1 METEKTI
8 WEQNIALWEKWT
20 GAYTDTMFKA
30 MERSLDQSSIVRSQI
45 DKAVNT
51 AVSTQVEMTLASIKA
66 LERQIES
73 LSAKVDQ
80 LLAEKK

>member
-1 METEKTI
+1 MENEKTI

-51 AVSTQVEMTLASIKA
+51 AVSTQVGMTLASIKA